1 MIVIDSAS
9 PVPPFE
15 QLRAQL
21 ARQIQD
27 HTLAVGTRL
36 PTIRRLAA
44 DLGLAVNTV
53 GRAYRELEEAGL
65 IETRGPAGSFVS
77 AAGEQG
83 RERARRAA
91 AEYAAVDR
99 QRRHRHRR
107 GHPHRPGGADQ
118 AAQPHRGMT
127 SACPTASLSAS
138 SCWPATPPRG
148 RVGVDTNLGTMLR
161 AAALADIYLN
171 GHLTDERGRAA
182 IARSRRLRPPRSVD
196 CRRFGAAL
204 LVPWFDMCSDRGAKC
219 GAPGGAGEG

>member
-1 MIVIDSAS
+1 MNRMIVIDPAS

-53 GRAYRELEEAGL
+53 GRASRELEEARL

-83 RERARRAA
+83 RERAGRAA
-91 AEYAAVDR
+91 ADYAAVIASVGLDTGEALR
-99 QRRHRHRR
+99 IV
-107 GHPHRPGGADQ
+107 Q
-118 AAQPHRGMT
+118 AA
-127 SACPTASLSAS
+127 
-138 SCWPATPPRG
+138 
-148 RVGVDTNLGTMLR
+148 
-161 AAALADIYLN
+161 
-171 GHLTDERGRAA
+171 LT
-182 IARSRRLRPPRSVD
+182 
-196 CRRFGAAL
+196 
-204 LVPWFDMCSDRGAKC
+204 K
-219 GAPGGAGEG
+219 GAGPDPAEA